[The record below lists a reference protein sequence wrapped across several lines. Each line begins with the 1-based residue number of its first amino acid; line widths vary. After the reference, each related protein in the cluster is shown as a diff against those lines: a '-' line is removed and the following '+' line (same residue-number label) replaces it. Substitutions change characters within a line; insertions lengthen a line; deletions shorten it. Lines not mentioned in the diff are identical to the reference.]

1 MAAKRMFAKAVIQS
15 ARFLRLPQSSQLL
28 YFFLGLEADDDGF
41 VEAFAVLRLYGMQE
55 ADLEPLIER
64 NFIRVVND
72 DLTAFIVDW
81 KVNNYIQKDR
91 YKPSIY
97 HGLLERLETTTAPD
111 TGCIQSVSNTDT
123 QTRVRLE

>member
-28 YFFLGLEADDDGF
+28 YFFLGIEADDDGF

-55 ADLEPLIER
+55 ADLEPLVKNNLVRI
-64 NFIRVVND
+64 VND

-91 YKPSIY
+91 YKASIY
-97 HGLLERLETTTAPD
+97 HGLLERLEATTAPD
-111 TGCIQSVSNTDT
+111 TSCIQSVSDLDT
-123 QTRVRLE
+123 QIRKD